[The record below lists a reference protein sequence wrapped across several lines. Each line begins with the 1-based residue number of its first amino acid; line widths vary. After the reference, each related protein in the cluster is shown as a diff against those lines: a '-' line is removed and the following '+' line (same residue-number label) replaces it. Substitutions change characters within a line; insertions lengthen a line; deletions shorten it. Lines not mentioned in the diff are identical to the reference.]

1 MTYKRRLILL
11 VLLDSIIVTFAIFTA
26 TWLVYPNT
34 PGLSI
39 NILLIS
45 AIALLMFHH
54 LFAVIYKL
62 YHKVWAYASVGE
74 LLAIVKAVTLSIVA
88 TGLVQ
93 FLVNDLSIYRR
104 ALVVTWLIHIVLI
117 GGSRF
122 VWRVVRDNY
131 VTSERGEKRTLIVGA
146 GSAGTM
152 VARQLQNNHEHSE
165 LFPIA
170 FVDDDISKQ
179 RMEVYGIPVLGKIKD
194 IKSVVEEHH
203 IDHVVIAI
211 PSLRSRD
218 LNKIVFKCNETKAKV
233 KMIPKIEDLMTG
245 KVAVSQL
252 KSVEVEDLLGRQLVE
267 LDIGAIKSEVTGHTV
282 MVTGAG
288 GSIGS
293 ELCRQLM
300 EFKPREIILVGHG
313 EYSIYTI
320 DMELRE
326 TFGEGNIDIIPVIGD
341 VKDQQRMLEIVGT
354 YRPVIIYHAAA
365 HKHVPLMEYNPHE
378 AVNNNIIGTNNIAEA
393 AHAFG
398 VNTFVLI
405 SSDKAVNPTNVMGAT
420 KRIAEMV
427 IQDLNSRSKTK
438 FVAVRFGNVLGSR
451 GSVIP
456 LFKRQIEQGGPVT
469 VTHPEMTRYFM
480 TIPEASRLVIQA
492 GTLASE
498 HEVFVLDMGEPV
510 KIVELAR
517 NLITLSGYTEEETGI
532 AFSGIRPGEKMFEE
546 LLGTEEILPGEV
558 YEKIYVGRT
567 VEVDM
572 RMIKQ
577 LLEDFHIFS
586 VEELKEQLMTIVY
599 QEKEQQVGFEER
611 EQLAIES

>member
-1 MTYKRRLILL
+1 
-11 VLLDSIIVTFAIFTA
+11 
-26 TWLVYPNT
+26 
-34 PGLSI
+34 
-39 NILLIS
+39 
-45 AIALLMFHH
+45 MFHH

-378 AVNNNIIGTNNIAEA
+378 AVKNNIIGTNNIAEA